1 MVYLIAGLA
10 VGLLVGLMAGFLAA
24 DWVQDNAKRQA
35 GVLTARQQY
44 ELARAQVVNDDSCT
58 MQVTRQERSNLLYR
72 RAFPD
77 APLPYQPSVIVLAAP
92 RAQGPQVVQPGTA
105 VTRY

>member
-1 MVYLIAGLA
+1 MVYLVAGLA
-10 VGLLVGLMAGFLAA
+10 VGLLVGLVVGFLAA

-44 ELARAQVVNDDSCT
+44 ELWRLEQA
-58 MQVTRQERSNLLYR
+58 RSNGE
-72 RAFPD
+72 RALPQY
-77 APLPYQPSVIVLAAP
+77 PYQPPVIVLAAP
-92 RAQGPQVVQPGTA
+92 RAQGPQVVAPGTA

>member
-1 MVYLIAGLA
+1 MVNLVAGLA
-10 VGLLVGLMAGFLAA
+10 VGLLVGLVAGFLAA
-24 DWVQDNAKRQA
+24 DWVQDNARRQA
-35 GVLTARQQY
+35 GVLTPRQRY

-77 APLPYQPSVIVLAAP
+77 APLPYQPPVIVLAAP
-92 RAQGPQVVQPGTA
+92 RAQAPQIVAPGTA
-105 VTRY
+105 VARY